1 MAEKYVSGHERT
13 LARYDGTAYKPL
25 VCLTSAAFQAV
36 MNMIEKV
43 NMCTNGKTQQSP
55 NSITRT
61 IQIEGEVVDTT
72 VVGGASISESIEEL
86 YKVQETQLSTKKPD
100 TWRLS
105 NGPFGYKYFDGF
117 LTDLS
122 DNYQAGEDATFSA
135 TLSVE
140 NTPSDTDPKAK
151 A

>member
-13 LARYDGTAYKPL
+13 LARYDGTAYLP
-25 VCLTSAAFQAV
+25 VGCLTSASFQAV

-43 NMCTNGKTQQSP
+43 NMCTNGQTQQSP

-61 IQIEGEVVDTT
+61 VQIEGEIVDTT
-72 VVGGASISESIEEL
+72 VVGGSTISESIDEL
-86 YKVQETQLSTKKPD
+86 YDVQETQLTSKEAD

-135 TLSVE
+135 SLSVE
-140 NTPSDTDPKAK
+140 NTPTDTDPNE
-151 A
+151 